1 MIHSIPPPHV
11 QATVTHGLLLSP
23 YWWTW
28 LAYLIVL
35 PMAYALMPGQL
46 RESVKALYAPVG
58 RFLARLRV
66 TLACGWYLAVV
77 LLSGAFLVPLW
88 GFRWDNWPQ
97 DGDEGYRQPRRLA
110 YMGFDTPIKT

>member
-1 MIHSIPPPHV
+1 MMVSNIPWTAPAPP
-11 QATVTHGLLLSP
+11 APAGLLLSP

-28 LAYLIVL
+28 LAYLMVL

-46 RESVKALYAPVG
+46 RESVKALWAPVAA
-58 RFLARLRV
+58 FLSRCSVLMEVLRV
-66 TLACGWYLAVV
+66 LVGFTCCMGLAEAL
-77 LLSGAFLVPLW
+77 
-88 GFRWDNWPQ
+88 RWDNWPQ